1 MKINIDSGF
10 LHYET
15 LGRGTPLLFIHGY
28 PLSAKIWDPQM
39 NALSDHASL
48 ISIDL
53 RGHGESYP
61 YEGPYSMDLLA
72 NDCKALLDELNIREQ
87 AVVCGLSMG
96 GYVAMAM
103 YRNFPELIKGMI
115 FTSTRPAPDSPEGKA
130 NRDLA
135 IQNAR
140 QHGAISIADSMLP
153 KLFSP
158 LTLSN
163 NPTLLNKVHTMM
175 VKTSVQ
181 GMIGVLQGMRDRP
194 DSTPLLP
201 KISCPVLIIH
211 GTDDQIIPMKE
222 AELMAQHI
230 PKSQFV
236 KINRA
241 GHLVNLEQPKI
252 YNQAVLNFLNTLI

>member
-1 MKINIDSGF
+1 MKINIGNGF

-28 PLSAKIWDPQM
+28 PLSGKIWDPQM
-39 NALSDHASL
+39 NALSAHASL

-72 NDCKALLDELNIREQ
+72 NDCKTLLDELNIREQ

-103 YRNFPELIKGMI
+103 YRNFPELFMGMI
-115 FTSTRPAPDSPEGKA
+115 LTSTRPGPDSPEVKS
-130 NRDLA
+130 NREIA
-135 IQNAR
+135 IHNAR
-140 QHGAISIADSMLP
+140 QYGAISIADSMLP

-158 LTLSN
+158 ITLSI
-163 NPTLLNKVHTMM
+163 NPDLLNHVHSMM
-175 VKTSVQ
+175 AKTSVQ
-181 GMIGVLQGMRDRP
+181 GMVGVLQGMRDRP
-194 DSTPLLP
+194 DSTPLLA

-222 AELMAQHI
+222 AELMAQQI
-230 PKSQFV
+230 PKSQLV

-241 GHLVNLEQPKI
+241 GHLVNLEQPEK
-252 YNQAVLNFLNTLI
+252 YNQALLDFLNTLI